1 MENNEIFFN
10 EMLAFD
16 ESCGIIVLNSKC
28 NEEKK

>member
-1 MENNEIFFN
+1 
-10 EMLAFD
+10 MLAFD